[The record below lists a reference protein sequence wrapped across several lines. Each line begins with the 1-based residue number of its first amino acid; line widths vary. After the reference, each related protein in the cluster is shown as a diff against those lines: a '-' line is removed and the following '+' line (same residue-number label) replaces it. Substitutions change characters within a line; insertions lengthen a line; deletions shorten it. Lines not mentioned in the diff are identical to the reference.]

1 MSQDL
6 ILKDMGAT
14 LPATKPEYNL
24 MLSNIKDKMPAVT
37 RDTSNFHKSAYS
49 FNKTHVGRDR
59 PNTSSVARSVHKGA

>member
-1 MSQDL
+1 MVTGDCKILKTQGKIMSQDL

-37 RDTSNFHKSAYS
+37 RDTS
-49 FNKTHVGRDR
+49 
-59 PNTSSVARSVHKGA
+59 TSISPTASSCRLR